1 MPCMRLSILLL
12 APLLLASLA
21 SAQPLDL
28 PRKEVP
34 TDFSFAGLFDADPR
48 YPFFEHAERVP
59 FEPAATGH
67 SKANAWWLAEL
78 SMLSYGSLA
87 PDGFVQ
93 QTLAKAGFRGAPLGS
108 DAQAGTQGFVAWN
121 DQVLVVTFRGTE
133 VKEKADV
140 LTDVRFCL
148 TGEGDGEDGVHEGFR
163 DALNQVWP
171 TALRH
176 LRTKAAGR
184 KVYFTGHSLGGALTT
199 LAAERWRAQ
208 GGAVQAVYTYGCP
221 RVGDR
226 RFAERYGIK
235 NHHRYEHNNDI
246 VTMVPLD
253 RSLFTERGTWLD
265 RIGPLSYRHVGAH
278 LLITHE
284 GEVEP
289 DADFKARV
297 ASRWAGMKAAAR
309 AALSDEKVDLRSV
322 DHLKDHSPR
331 YYVVATWNDL
341 VGPAAAP
348 EPAPAPAAKPPTW
361 RERLSATFARWRR
374 ALEARRHKR
383 GLIAPLS
390 GDRED

>member
-1 MPCMRLSILLL
+1 MPPMRL
-12 APLLLASLA
+12 PLLLLPLLLISLGPVA
-21 SAQPLDL
+21 LAQPVDL

-34 TDFSFAGLFDADPR
+34 TDFTFAGLFDADPS
-48 YPFFEHAERVP
+48 YPYFEHAEQVP
-59 FEPAATGH
+59 FEPEASGH
-67 SKANAWWLAEL
+67 SKANAWWLAEM

-87 PDGFVQ
+87 PDGLVKK
-93 QTLAKAGFRGAPLGS
+93 TLGEVGFAGVPLGS
-108 DAQAGTQGFVAWN
+108 DARSGTQGFVAWN
-121 DQVLVVTFRGTE
+121 DAIVVVAFRGTE

-148 TGEGDGEDGVHEGFR
+148 TGEGGGEGGVHEGFR

-171 TALRH
+171 TALRQ
-176 LRTKAAGR
+176 LRAKSGGR

-208 GGAVQAVYTYGCP
+208 GGAIQGVYTYGCP

-226 RFAERYGIK
+226 RFATRYSIS

-253 RSLFTERGTWLD
+253 RSLFAEGAAWLD
-265 RIGPLSYRHVGAH
+265 RIGPLSYRHVGQH
-278 LLITHE
+278 WLITHE
-284 GEVEP
+284 GEVEA

-297 ASRWAGMKAAAR
+297 ASRWAGMKAAAH
-309 AALSDEKVDLRSV
+309 AALGDGKVDLRSV

-341 VGPAAAP
+341 VEPQAAA
-348 EPAPAPAAKPPTW
+348 PAPAPVKAPTW
-361 RERLSATFARWRR
+361 RERLSATFARWNR
-374 ALEARRHKR
+374 AIQARRHKR
-383 GLIAPLS
+383 GLIDPLS
-390 GDRED
+390 GKKD